1 MNCSEGNGKCCAG
14 GVQCVASS
22 GAVSVSCRPSIKTA
36 RCQCCGDSVLL
47 DASLTVALEA
57 AVMATCCLWP
67 RP

>member
-1 MNCSEGNGKCCAG
+1 MLSWQCALCSLVWDSVREL
-14 GVQCVASS
+14 QTLI
-22 GAVSVSCRPSIKTA
+22 VSLIKTA